1 MSSVKEWSAAICM
14 AALAA
19 AMLQS
24 LVPNGS
30 MERMVKFVIG
40 AFVICA
46 MIQPIS
52 KIVPQINLNLQ
63 ETSKNPVNSELAG
76 TVENQLTSAAQDS
89 IKNLVFTELNK
100 LNIKCENV
108 NAIMDTNEDGSI
120 SINKVVVILAKGYD
134 GDCKKASDH
143 LEKTLGLKMEV
154 TADDGKG

>member
-1 MSSVKEWSAAICM
+1 MNSVKEWSAAICM

-40 AFVICA
+40 AFVICVL
-46 MIQPIS
+46 IQPLS
-52 KIVPQINLNLQ
+52 KIVPQINVDLQ
-63 ETSKNPVNSELAG
+63 ETTKKPANSQLANTVKNQMS
-76 TVENQLTSAAQDS
+76 TAAQDS
-89 IKNLVFTELNK
+89 IKNLVITELNN
-100 LNIKCENV
+100 LNIKCKNV

-134 GDCKKASDH
+134 GDCKKAADH

-154 TADDGKG
+154 IADDGKG